1 MAVSSRFKNS
11 LSMKNSQDYKDLV
24 KKVTMNLDNALTKEA
39 ERELLRE
46 IKSNPNYMELL
57 HKEKSFRE
65 FVKSRVQRRTVS
77 PALVQSIKE
86 RIKIT
91 S

>member
-1 MAVSSRFKNS
+1 
-11 LSMKNSQDYKDLV
+11 MKNSQDYKDLV
-24 KKVTMNLDNALTKEA
+24 KKVTMYLDNALTKEA

>member
-1 MAVSSRFKNS
+1 
-11 LSMKNSQDYKDLV
+11 MKNSQDYKDLV
-24 KKVTMNLDNALTKEA
+24 KKVTMYLDNALTKDA
-39 ERELLRE
+39 ERALLRE

>member
-1 MAVSSRFKNS
+1 
-11 LSMKNSQDYKDLV
+11 MKNSQDYKDLV
-24 KKVTMNLDNALTKEA
+24 KKVTMYLDNALSKEA
-39 ERELLRE
+39 ERALLKE
-46 IKSNPNYMELL
+46 IKSNPTYMELL

>member
-1 MAVSSRFKNS
+1 
-11 LSMKNSQDYKDLV
+11 MKNSQDYKDLV
-24 KKVTMNLDNALTKEA
+24 RKVTMYLDNALSKEA
-39 ERELLRE
+39 ERSLLRE

>member
-1 MAVSSRFKNS
+1 
-11 LSMKNSQDYKDLV
+11 MKNSQDYKDLI
-24 KKVTMNLDNALTKEA
+24 KKVTMYLDNALTKEA

>member
-1 MAVSSRFKNS
+1 
-11 LSMKNSQDYKDLV
+11 MKNSKDYKDLV
-24 KKVTMNLDNALTKEA
+24 RKVTMYLDNALSKEA

>member
-1 MAVSSRFKNS
+1 
-11 LSMKNSQDYKDLV
+11 MKNSQDYKDLV
-24 KKVTMNLDNALTKEA
+24 RKVTMYLDNALSKEA

>member
-1 MAVSSRFKNS
+1 
-11 LSMKNSQDYKDLV
+11 MKNSQDYKDLV
-24 KKVTMNLDNALTKEA
+24 RKVTMYLDNALSKEA

-86 RIKIT
+86 RIKIN